1 MVGRRTCDREVAGSI
16 PGRASLHSNPGQVIH
31 TCVPLSP
38 SSVIIGIFGV
48 IAGKVTTGYVISH
61 EYELCFSILFYD
73 LLAA

>member
-1 MVGRRTCDREVAGSI
+1 
-16 PGRASLHSNPGQVIH
+16 
-31 TCVPLSP
+31 VPLSP